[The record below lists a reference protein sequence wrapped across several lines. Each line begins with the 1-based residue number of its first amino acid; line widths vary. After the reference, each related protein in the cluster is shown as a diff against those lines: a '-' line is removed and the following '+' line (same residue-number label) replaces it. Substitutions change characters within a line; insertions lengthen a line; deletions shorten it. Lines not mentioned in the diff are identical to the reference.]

1 MSFERIEFDY
11 FDLKVYR
18 TNDGFTKESREVE
31 SWEAGKMI
39 KERRE
44 SNENS

>member
-18 TNDGFTKESREVE
+18 TNDGFITEYP
-31 SWEAGKMI
+31 
-39 KERRE
+39 
-44 SNENS
+44 ENKYIEKT